1 MTPYPGPQ
9 QGWFGRN
16 WKWFVPA
23 GCLTLLI
30 MCGAFVAG
38 ILGIVEAS
46 LKSSDAYRLALAK
59 AQSDPRV
66 AAKLGQPV
74 QPGWF
79 MSGNIG
85 VSGGSGDADIS
96 IPISGPNGKGT
107 IYVVAKKIAG
117 EWQFETLQVGVENQ
131 PGRIDLLPAR
141 R

>member
-9 QGWFGRN
+9 RNWFSRN
-16 WKWFVPA
+16 WKWFIPA

-30 MCGAFVAG
+30 MFGAFIAG
-38 ILGIVEAS
+38 ILGIVEAT
-46 LKSSDAYRLALAK
+46 LKSSDAYKLALAK

-66 AAKLGQPV
+66 AENLGQPV

-79 MSGNIG
+79 MSGNIN

-96 IPISGPNGKGT
+96 IPVSGPKGKGT

-117 EWQFETLQVGVENQ
+117 EWQFETLQVAVEGQ
-131 PGRIDLLPAR
+131 PGRIDLLPAPQ
-141 R
+141 